1 MKLNIVT
8 NNPDKVLAALQEACP
23 VSHINHTEVRT
34 GIHNFEFVNEGEP
47 MVYSVDALI
56 EIAHIIGISTYNIR
70 IY

>member
-23 VSHINHTEVRT
+23 VSHINHTEVCPN
-34 GIHNFEFVNEGEP
+34 IHNFELVTEGKP
-47 MVYSVDALI
+47 MVYSVAALI
-56 EIAHIIGISTYNIR
+56 EIAHIIGISTYNVR